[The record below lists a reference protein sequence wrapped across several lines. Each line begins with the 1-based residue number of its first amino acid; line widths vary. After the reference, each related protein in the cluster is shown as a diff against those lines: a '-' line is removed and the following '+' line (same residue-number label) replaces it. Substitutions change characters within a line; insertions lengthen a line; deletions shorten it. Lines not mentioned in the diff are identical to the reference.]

1 MKSKFLKK
9 AGAALLS
16 ATMLTNTAA
25 FSTFISDAADSTE
38 TRYEFED
45 AEITGTGSIKT
56 DDAEASG
63 GAYYFLE
70 GNSDTATL
78 KVTVETTG
86 MYELSIRYAAA
97 YGEKIQNLYVNGVD
111 HGQTLTAAA

>member
-38 TRYEFED
+38 TRLTMQKLP
-45 AEITGTGSIKT
+45 AALTTS
-56 DDAEASG
+56 
-63 GAYYFLE
+63 LR
-70 GNSDTATL
+70 ATL
-78 KVTVETTG
+78 IQQLLKLRSRPQEC
-86 MYELSIRYAAA
+86 MSFLSAM
-97 YGEKIQNLYVNGVD
+97 Q
-111 HGQTLTAAA
+111 QLTAKRSRTSM

>member
-45 AEITGTGSIKT
+45 AEITGVLEAVGDECERIEHPVEGIRSHFDNFVNSRWGERDVLPDYRFTREKTIK
-56 DDAEASG
+56 
-63 GAYYFLE
+63 
-70 GNSDTATL
+70 
-78 KVTVETTG
+78 
-86 MYELSIRYAAA
+86 IR
-97 YGEKIQNLYVNGVD
+97 LVF
-111 HGQTLTAAA
+111 HG